1 MSAATAKRRYYCYK
15 SDGHSEDRFSKII
28 GAPRQDLGYEY
39 QRLIPLIDT
48 FMDVCAEAFLL
59 PKNQAKIEKFKKCR

>member
-15 SDGHSEDRFSKII
+15 SDYHSEDRFSKII

-39 QRLIPLIDT
+39 QRLITLIDS
-48 FMDVCAEAFLL
+48 FMNVCAEAFLL